1 MRSSLA
7 LPYSLL
13 ATFLLS
19 SLPSY
24 TEGTFEIII
33 PGIITLTA
41 AQVTLLA
48 ALKVLGVSAGLL
60 LSRPK
65 RDVAENL
72 IGDTSLVT
80 LTSRLEPEDCFQL
93 LFCTLATE
101 KVKID
106 QDVENIHKLVI
117 SKPGKYR
124 EAHKFGQTG
133 RLCSLRYQCSMKVE
147 DIVTF
152 YQNY

>member
-13 ATFLLS
+13 AIFLLS
-19 SLPSY
+19 SLPSC
-24 TEGTFEIII
+24 TEGTI
-33 PGIITLTA
+33 PIVIGGLSLSA
-41 AQVTLLA
+41 ATVTLLA
-48 ALKVLGVSAGLL
+48 SLKVLGVSAGLL
-60 LSRPK
+60 LARPRRT
-65 RDVAENL
+65 RDVSDNM
-72 IGDTSLVT
+72 IDDTSLVT
-80 LTSRLEPEDCFQL
+80 LTSRLEPEECFQL

-124 EAHKFGQTG
+124 
-133 RLCSLRYQCSMKVE
+133 RLISLDRLE
-147 DIVTF
+147 DSAL
-152 YQNY
+152 